1 MEPLT
6 WVYLALLAA
15 STAASAKAQQK
26 TNKARAKVQAEDT
39 ARRKKQQQDAE
50 AAALKTQDSY
60 FNQTSKT
67 AEREAELADM
77 FAPKEATAPT
87 TDTSGTRF
95 LSTDAPT
102 GSTRTVEASQQE
114 QAKGR
119 ARASQRAT
127 SMAQLGAFN
136 DMMRTAGL
144 EAGRN
149 AQDIGISASNL
160 QGWTANVLP
169 ALYAKAN
176 VAGKDWATAGDVM
189 KLVAA
194 VMAPAALGGAGGA
207 TAAGTGAGGGAAA
220 NTTSGVLSQM
230 AGTPAEF
237 VGAFPAM
244 TGTGFAGASAAGLG
258 GAGAASAGA
267 VPMFTDAFETD
278 LLRYLNDPTLW
289 KGAAPQHWN
298 YYRGGL

>member
-26 TNKARAKVQAEDT
+26 TNKARAHVQAEDT

-50 AAALKTQDSY
+50 AAAMKTQDAY
-60 FNQTSKT
+60 FNQKNRT
-67 AEREAELADM
+67 AERETELAEQ
-77 FAPKEATAPT
+77 FAPQAQAAPT
-87 TDTSGTRF
+87 TDASGTRF

-102 GSTRTVEASQQE
+102 GSTATVQASQKE
-114 QAKGR
+114 MAKGA

-127 SMAQLGAFN
+127 SRAQLGAFG
-136 DMMRTAGL
+136 DVMQTAGL

-149 AQDIGISASNL
+149 AQDIGRSASNL
-160 QGWTANVLP
+160 RGWTENVLP

-176 VAGKDWATAGDVM
+176 IAGKGWATAADVM
-189 KLVAA
+189 KLAAA
-194 VMAPAALGGAGGA
+194 VMAPAALGGGSA
-207 TAAGTGAGGGAAA
+207 AAGAGAGAGGGAA
-220 NTTSGVLSQM
+220 NTTSGVLQQM
-230 AGTPAEF
+230 AGTPSEF

-258 GAGAASAGA
+258 AGAASAGAGA
-267 VPMFTDAFETD
+267 VPMFTDAYEAD
-278 LLRYLNDPTLW
+278 ILKYLNDPTLW
-289 KGAAPQHWN
+289 KNGMPQYWN
-298 YYRGGL
+298 YYR